1 MIYVHG
7 IFGFVTQKKP
17 LHAILVYVLEQA
29 ITQQCCKSEAL
40 GSVYCAVPEKNP
52 PLRVPYGTPLLLH
65 RNPKSAI
72 WHCCSCQVLTNQKHC
87 YSGPYVARAP
97 QPSDLESNNRSE
109 IAENDTSVSSVNTE
123 DLLDLDFSEDNEENG
138 EILWSCD
145 RAPVNV
151 TPFTM
156 RAGAESG
163 VAEDSTAKDFSS
175 SLFPMNCL
183 NCLNPWSCVH
193 EDSNA
198 QRQI

>member
-1 MIYVHG
+1 M
-7 IFGFVTQKKP
+7 
-17 LHAILVYVLEQA
+17 LVYVLEQA

-40 GSVYCAVPEKNP
+40 GSVYCTVPEKNL

-65 RNPKSAI
+65 WNPKSAI
-72 WHCCSCQVLTNQKHC
+72 WHCCSCEVLTSQKHC
-87 YSGPYVARAP
+87 YSGPFVARAP

-109 IAENDTSVSSVNTE
+109 IAENDDESDTSVSSVNTE

-156 RAGAESG
+156 SQSCEWSCWRQHC
-163 VAEDSTAKDFSS
+163 KRFFQ
-175 SLFPMNCL
+175 LFIPNEL
-183 NCLNPWSCVH
+183 FELFDLNPWSCIH
-193 EDSNA
+193 EESNA
-198 QRQI
+198 QKQI